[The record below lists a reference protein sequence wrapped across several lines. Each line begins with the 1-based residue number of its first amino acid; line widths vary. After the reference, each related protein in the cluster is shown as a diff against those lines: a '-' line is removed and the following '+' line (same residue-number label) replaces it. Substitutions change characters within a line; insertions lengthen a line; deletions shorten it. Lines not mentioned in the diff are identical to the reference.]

1 MCVGAFIRGFVKGGA
16 PREKRPYGW
25 KKLQLVDDGYG
36 TFDNPS
42 LKTKT
47 SKAQNPSALPKLSGF
62 ARRLIS
68 GWKQAGFPT
77 RDAAVIL
84 AVSGGADSTAL
95 LLGLNELIQRGKLSL
110 RLTVAHL
117 DHGLRE
123 QSKEDAAW
131 VKRLANQ
138 LGYPVVVR
146 RVDVQKLA
154 AKTGDN
160 LEQAARRARYD
171 FLKTTAGK
179 AHAQLILT
187 AHTLDD
193 QAETVLL
200 RLLRGSA
207 AEGLGGIEAVRKLEP
222 GSNLQVGR
230 PLVSWARRAD
240 VEDHCRAQRVEFRR
254 DEMNEN
260 EEFSRVRV
268 RKQLLPLMQSF
279 NNKIVEAL
287 SRTATLLREDADV
300 LSLEA
305 QKLLTAATTNSEFSL
320 NGDSSLNVKV
330 VASAP
335 PAVRRRAVRLWLERE
350 RGHLRR
356 LEMVHLVAV
365 ERLLTGDKGGRVAQL
380 PDGGEVT
387 RKRGWLVLNG
397 LPSRKKS

>member
-1 MCVGAFIRGFVKGGA
+1 MV
-16 PREKRPYGW
+16 
-25 KKLQLVDDGYG
+25 
-36 TFDNPS
+36 
-42 LKTKT
+42 
-47 SKAQNPSALPKLSGF
+47 
-62 ARRLIS
+62 
-68 GWKQAGFPT
+68 
-77 RDAAVIL
+77 

-95 LLGLNELIQRGKLSL
+95 LLGMNELIERGKLSL
-110 RLTVAHL
+110 KLTVAHL

-138 LGYPVVVR
+138 LAYPVVVR

-160 LEQAARRARYD
+160 LEQSARRARYD
-171 FLKTTAGK
+171 FLKTTARE
-179 AHAQLILT
+179 AQAQLILT

-207 AEGLGGIEAVRKLEP
+207 AEGLGGIESVRTLEQ
-222 GSNLQVGR
+222 GSNLQLGR
-230 PLVSWARRAD
+230 PLVSWARRLEA
-240 VEDHCRAQRVEFRR
+240 EDYCRAQHVEFRR

-287 SRTATLLREDADV
+287 SRTATLLREDTEV
-300 LSLEA
+300 LSLAAE
-305 QKLLTAATTNSEFSL
+305 KLLTAATAGSELNL
-320 NGDSSLNVKV
+320 NGNSSLNVKV
-330 VASAP
+330 VAAAP
-335 PAVRRRAVRLWLERE
+335 AAVRRRTVRLWLERE

-356 LEMVHLVAV
+356 LEMVHLVAI
-365 ERLLTGDKGGRVAQL
+365 ERLLMGDKGGRVAQL
-380 PDGGEVT
+380 PEGGAVT

-397 LPSRKKS
+397 VASGKKS

>member
-1 MCVGAFIRGFVKGGA
+1 MKTTNR
-16 PREKRPYGW
+16 
-25 KKLQLVDDGYG
+25 KLAH
-36 TFDNPS
+36 S
-42 LKTKT
+42 R
-47 SKAQNPSALPKLSGF
+47 APKLSGF
-62 ARRLIS
+62 SRRLLS
-68 GWKQAGFPT
+68 AWKLAGFPT
-77 RDAAVIL
+77 ADAAVVV

-110 RLTVAHL
+110 KLTVAHL

-131 VKRLANQ
+131 VKQLAND

-146 RVDVQKLA
+146 RVDVRKLTS
-154 AKTGDN
+154 KTGDN

-171 FLKTTAGK
+171 FLKTTARK
-179 AHAQLILT
+179 ARAQLILT

-207 AEGLGGIEAVRKLEP
+207 AEGLGGIEVVRMLER
-222 GSNLQVGR
+222 GSQLQLGR
-230 PLVSWARRAD
+230 PLVSWARRAE
-240 VEDHCRAQRVEFRR
+240 VEDYCRAQQIEFRR

-305 QKLLTAATTNSEFSL
+305 EKLLTAASPGAQLSV
-320 NGDSSLNVKV
+320 NGNASLNVKV
-330 VASAP
+330 VSSAA
-335 PAVRRRAVRLWLERE
+335 PAVRRRALRLWLERE

-356 LEMVHLVAV
+356 VEMVHLLAI
-365 ERLLTGDKGGRVAQL
+365 ERLLSGDKGGRVAQL
-380 PDGGEVT
+380 PEAEVT

-397 LPSRKKS
+397 VASGKKS

>member
-1 MCVGAFIRGFVKGGA
+1 M
-16 PREKRPYGW
+16 
-25 KKLQLVDDGYG
+25 
-36 TFDNPS
+36 
-42 LKTKT
+42 KTKT
-47 SKAQNPSALPKLSGF
+47 RKIQTPSVVPNLSGF
-62 ARRLIS
+62 ARRLLS

-77 RDAAVIL
+77 GDAAVVV
-84 AVSGGADSTAL
+84 AVSGGADSTGL
-95 LLGLNELIQRGKLSL
+95 LLGLNELIERGKLSL
-110 RLTVAHL
+110 KLTVAHL
-117 DHGLRE
+117 DHGIRE
-123 QSKEDAAW
+123 QSKEDADW
-131 VKRLANQ
+131 VKRLASQ

-146 RVDVQKLA
+146 RIDVQKLA
-154 AKTGDN
+154 SKTGDN
-160 LEQAARRARYD
+160 LEQSARRARYN
-171 FLKTTAGK
+171 FLKTTARK
-179 AHAQLILT
+179 VQAELILT

-207 AEGLGGIEAVRKLEP
+207 AEGLGGIESVRTLEP
-222 GSNLQVGR
+222 GSNLQLGR
-230 PLVSWARRAD
+230 PLVSWARRGD
-240 VEDHCRAQRVEFRR
+240 VEDYCHALRVDFLR

-305 QKLLTAATTNSEFSL
+305 VKLLTSATTSAELSL
-320 NGDSSLNVKV
+320 NGTSALNVKV

-356 LEMVHLVAV
+356 LEMVHLVAI

-397 LPSRKKS
+397 MALRKKS

>member
-1 MCVGAFIRGFVKGGA
+1 M
-16 PREKRPYGW
+16 
-25 KKLQLVDDGYG
+25 
-36 TFDNPS
+36 
-42 LKTKT
+42 
-47 SKAQNPSALPKLSGF
+47 LPKLSGF
-62 ARRLIS
+62 ARRLLS
-68 GWKQAGFPT
+68 EWKQVGFPAT
-77 RDAAVIL
+77 DAAVVV

-95 LLGLNELIQRGKLSL
+95 LLGLNELIERGKLSL
-110 RLTVAHL
+110 KLTVAHL

-146 RVDVQKLA
+146 RLDVRKLA
-154 AKTGDN
+154 SKTGDN
-160 LEQAARRARYD
+160 LEQSARRARYD
-171 FLKTTAGK
+171 FLKTTARK
-179 AHAQLILT
+179 AEAQLILT

-207 AEGLGGIEAVRKLEP
+207 AEGLGGIEAVRTLEQ
-222 GSNLQVGR
+222 GSNLQLGR
-230 PLVSWARRAD
+230 PLVSWARRAA
-240 VEDHCRAQRVEFRR
+240 VEDYCHAQRVEFRR

-260 EEFSRVRV
+260 EEYSRVRV

-287 SRTATLLREDADV
+287 SRTATLLREDTDV
-300 LSLEA
+300 LSIEA
-305 QKLLTAATTNSEFSL
+305 EKLLNVATASSELSL
-320 NGDSSLNVKV
+320 NGNSSLNVKV

-356 LEMVHLVAV
+356 LEMVHLVAI
-365 ERLLTGDKGGRVAQL
+365 ERLLTGDKGDRVAQL

-397 LPSRKKS
+397 MASQKKS

>member
-1 MCVGAFIRGFVKGGA
+1 MVQRLSAFAK
-16 PREKRPYGW
+16 
-25 KKLQLVDDGYG
+25 
-36 TFDNPS
+36 
-42 LKTKT
+42 
-47 SKAQNPSALPKLSGF
+47 
-62 ARRLIS
+62 RLIS
-68 GWKQAGFPT
+68 EWKQAGFPT
-77 RDAAVIL
+77 TDAAVIV

-95 LLGLNELIQRGKLSL
+95 LLGLNELIDRGKLSL
-110 RLTVAHL
+110 KLTVAHL

-131 VKRLANQ
+131 VKRLASQ
-138 LGYPVVVR
+138 LGRQVIVR
-146 RVDVQKLA
+146 RVDVRKLA
-154 AKTGDN
+154 SKTGDN

-171 FLKTTAGK
+171 FLKTTARK

-200 RLLRGSA
+200 RLLRGSS
-207 AEGLGGIEAVRKLEP
+207 AEGLGGIESLRTLEP
-222 GSNLQVGR
+222 GLDLQLGR
-230 PLVSWARRAD
+230 PLVSWARRSE
-240 VEDHCRAQRVEFRR
+240 VEDYCRAQRVEFLR

-287 SRTATLLREDADV
+287 SRTATLLREDAEV
-300 LSLEA
+300 LSFEA
-305 QKLLTAATTNSEFSL
+305 EALLAAATVDSEFNL
-320 NGDSSLNVKV
+320 NGNSSLNVKV

-356 LEMVHLVAV
+356 LEMVHLVAI

-380 PDGGEVT
+380 PEGGGVT

-397 LPSRKKS
+397 MADRKKS

>member
-1 MCVGAFIRGFVKGGA
+1 M
-16 PREKRPYGW
+16 
-25 KKLQLVDDGYG
+25 
-36 TFDNPS
+36 
-42 LKTKT
+42 KTKT
-47 SKAQNPSALPKLSGF
+47 RKIQTPSPRPKLSGF
-62 ARRLIS
+62 ARRLLS
-68 GWKQAGFPT
+68 AWKQARFPAA
-77 RDAAVIL
+77 DAVVVV

-95 LLGLNELIQRGKLSL
+95 LLGLHELIQSGKLSL
-110 RLTVAHL
+110 KLTVAHL

-131 VKRLANQ
+131 VKRLATR

-146 RVDVQKLA
+146 RVDVRKLA
-154 AKTGDN
+154 SKTGDN

-171 FLKTTAGK
+171 FLKATARK
-179 AHAQLILT
+179 AGAQLILT

-207 AEGLGGIEAVRKLEP
+207 AEGLGGIETVRMLER
-222 GSNLQVGR
+222 GSQLQLGR
-230 PLVSWARRAD
+230 PLVSWARRAE
-240 VEDHCRAQRVEFRR
+240 VEDYCRAERVEFRR

-268 RKQLLPLMQSF
+268 RKQLLPLMRSF

-305 QKLLTAATTNSEFSL
+305 EKLLTAATAGLELNL
-320 NGDSSLNVKV
+320 NGNSSLNVKV
-330 VASAP
+330 VASAA
-335 PAVRRRAVRLWLERE
+335 PAVRRRALRLWLERE

-356 LEMVHLVAV
+356 LEMVHLVAI

-380 PDGGEVT
+380 PDGEVT

-397 LPSRKKS
+397 MASRKKS

>member
-1 MCVGAFIRGFVKGGA
+1 MEEPDAS
-16 PREKRPYGW
+16 RE
-25 KKLQLVDDGYG
+25 QL
-36 TFDNPS
+36 THRSCAFDNPDV
-42 LKTKT
+42 KTKPR
-47 SKAQNPSALPKLSGF
+47 KNQKPSGFPKLSGF

-77 RDAAVIL
+77 SDAAVVV

-95 LLGLNELIQRGKLSL
+95 LLGLNELIEEGKLSL
-110 RLTVAHL
+110 KLTVAHL
-117 DHGLRE
+117 DHRLRE

-131 VKRLANQ
+131 VKRLANH
-138 LGYPVVVR
+138 LGYPVVVG
-146 RVDVQKLA
+146 RVDVRKRA
-154 AKTGDN
+154 SKTEDN
-160 LEQAARRARYD
+160 LEQSARRARYD
-171 FLKTTAGK
+171 FLKRVARK

-207 AEGLGGIEAVRKLEP
+207 AEGLGGIEAVRMSEPHSKLQ
-222 GSNLQVGR
+222 LAR
-230 PLVSWARRAD
+230 PLVSWARRAE
-240 VEDHCRAQRVEFRR
+240 VEDYCYALGVEFRR

-300 LSLEA
+300 LSVEA
-305 QKLLTAATTNSEFSL
+305 EKLLTAATASSELNLNS
-320 NGDSSLNVKV
+320 NSSLNVNV

-335 PAVRRRAVRLWLERE
+335 PAVRRRAIRLWLEQE

-356 LEMVHLVAV
+356 LEMVHLVAI
-365 ERLLTGDKGGRVAQL
+365 ERLLAGDKGGRVAQL

-387 RKRGWLVLNG
+387 RKRGWLVLKG
-397 LPSRKKS
+397 VPSRKKS

>member
-1 MCVGAFIRGFVKGGA
+1 LNPTR
-16 PREKRPYGW
+16 
-25 KKLQLVDDGYG
+25 KLVL
-36 TFDNPS
+36 S
-42 LKTKT
+42 R
-47 SKAQNPSALPKLSGF
+47 APKLSGF
-62 ARRLIS
+62 ARRLLS
-68 GWKQAGFPT
+68 AWKQAGFPT
-77 RDAAVIL
+77 GDAPIIV

-110 RLTVAHL
+110 KVTVAHL

-123 QSKEDAAW
+123 QSKQDAAW
-131 VKRLANQ
+131 VKRLAND

-146 RVDVQKLA
+146 RLDVRKLA
-154 AKTGDN
+154 SKTDDN

-171 FLKTTAGK
+171 FLKTTARK
-179 AHAQLILT
+179 AQAQLILT

-207 AEGLGGIEAVRKLEP
+207 AEGLGGIAAVRTLERGSQLKL
-222 GSNLQVGR
+222 GR
-230 PLVSWARRAD
+230 PLVSWARRAE
-240 VEDHCRAQRVEFRR
+240 VEDYCRAQQVEFRR

-305 QKLLTAATTNSEFSL
+305 EKLLSAATAGSELNL
-320 NGDSSLNVKV
+320 NGNSSLNVKV
-330 VASAP
+330 VASAA
-335 PAVRRRAVRLWLERE
+335 PAVRRRALRLWLERE

-356 LEMVHLVAV
+356 LEMVHLVAI
-365 ERLLTGDKGGRVAQL
+365 ERLLMGDTGGRVAQL
-380 PDGGEVT
+380 PDGEVT

-397 LPSRKKS
+397 VASRKKS